1 MTFYGGVDFRP
12 EKRFNIHYWRR
23 LGQPQTGPPG
33 WKAMGVSSW
42 SYFVPYQKDI
52 QAALTALRMR
62 VFQTSEY
69 LDPDAYLLQVF
80 SSRTVRK
87 KFIEQLPGDL
97 KKEIKEGLQERRS
110 KKPSSID
117 ELVERAG
124 ESGTH
129 SILDIQ
135 RVEPRPARG
144 AAAPLTQKQ
153 LRKLFGTTKP
163 TREQLVARL
172 YDLMNLRSP
181 WRACYVVVYRGSRPR
196 EICFAGSS
204 GE

>member
-1 MTFYGGVDFRP
+1 
-12 EKRFNIHYWRR
+12 
-23 LGQPQTGPPG
+23 
-33 WKAMGVSSW
+33 MGVSSW
-42 SYFVPYQKDI
+42 SYFVPYEKDI
-52 QAALTALRMR
+52 QAALTALRRR

-80 SSRTVRK
+80 TSRTVRRK
-87 KFIEQLPGDL
+87 LLDQLPNEL
-97 KKEIKEGLQERRS
+97 KKEIKAELHARRS
-110 KKPSSID
+110 RRPSSIE

-129 SILDIQ
+129 SILDISK
-135 RVEPRPARG
+135 VTARPSRG
-144 AAAPLTQKQ
+144 CAAPLTKRQ
-153 LRKLFGTTKP
+153 LKKLFGTTKP
-163 TREQLVARL
+163 TREQLEARL

-181 WRACYVVVYRGSRPR
+181 WRASYVVVYRGEKPR